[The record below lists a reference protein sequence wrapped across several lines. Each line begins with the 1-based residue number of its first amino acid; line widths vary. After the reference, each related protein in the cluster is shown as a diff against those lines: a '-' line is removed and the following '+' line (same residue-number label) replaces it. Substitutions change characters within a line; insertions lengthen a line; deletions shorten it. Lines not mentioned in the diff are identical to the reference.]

1 VLKTGDDPNRMD
13 YELSSIVPSDR
24 DKPYDVRDIITRV
37 ADIGSFL
44 EIQSQWAPNI
54 VVDMPGFLQG
64 NFDTSCLD
72 HVLPR
77 MNSALLEMERFAVA
91 AAVASKIALR
101 SPPVQSESSTSK
113 SSWRSFARAKAVA
126 QEWRDGW

>member
-1 VLKTGDDPNRMD
+1 MIAK
-13 YELSSIVPSDR
+13 LSSWGRNRDEAIRRMRIALDEMEIVGVPSTVSLHMAIMND
-24 DKPYDVRDIITRV
+24 D
-37 ADIGSFL
+37 
-44 EIQSQWAPNI
+44 
-54 VVDMPGFLQG
+54 GFLQG
-64 NFDTSCLD
+64 NFDTSYLD

-91 AAVASKIALR
+91 AAVASKMALR

-126 QEWRDGW
+126 QDWRDGW